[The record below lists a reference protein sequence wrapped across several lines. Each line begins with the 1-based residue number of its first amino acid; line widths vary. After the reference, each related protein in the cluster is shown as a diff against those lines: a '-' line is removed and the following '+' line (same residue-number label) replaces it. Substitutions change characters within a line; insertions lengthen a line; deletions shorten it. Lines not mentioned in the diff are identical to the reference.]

1 METPCKLCCE
11 LVIFN
16 PIGFISL
23 IIQSNRSSV
32 MGIFPIIMNVLQFW
46 IIDSIVKASGGAPF
60 LDLER
65 GDYQDREPLFTHSED
80 EDGDHDESSHIAHQ
94 QPERRASL
102 SSSVSREIDDRS
114 FTIDTPN
121 NDEHKSAA
129 SSSRQVSDAHSYPPS
144 LSSSFSSD
152 HRSSPSNK
160 GPREAK
166 NLQKKA
172 KRRVH
177 PIPLVTHSKA
187 TLPSL
192 ASPTSMPPTP
202 SPKLAAIPIADDH
215 SWADSWDDPAEWEG
229 ENPQKQTLSTPGQWN
244 ISATHTIS

>member
-1 METPCKLCCE
+1 MPSKSYCKSCHLQSS
-11 LVIFN
+11 N
-16 PIGFISL
+16 FISL
-23 IIQSNRSSV
+23 IVQLNQSSV

-65 GDYQDREPLFTHSED
+65 GEYQDREPLFTSHSED
-80 EDGDHDESSHIAHQ
+80 GDGDHEESSHVPHQ
-94 QPERRASL
+94 EPTRRSSI
-102 SSSVSREIDDRS
+102 SSSISRDLDEHS
-114 FTIDTPN
+114 FITNTPN

-152 HRSSPSNK
+152 YRPSHSNK

-177 PIPLVTHSKA
+177 PSPLTTHSKG
-187 TLPSL
+187 TMPSL

-202 SPKLAAIPIADDH
+202 SPKLAVISVTDDH
-215 SWADSWDDPAEWEG
+215 TWADSWDDPAEWEG
-229 ENPQKQTLSTPGQWN
+229 EHQQKQSLSTPGQWN
-244 ISATHTIS
+244 ISVTHTIS